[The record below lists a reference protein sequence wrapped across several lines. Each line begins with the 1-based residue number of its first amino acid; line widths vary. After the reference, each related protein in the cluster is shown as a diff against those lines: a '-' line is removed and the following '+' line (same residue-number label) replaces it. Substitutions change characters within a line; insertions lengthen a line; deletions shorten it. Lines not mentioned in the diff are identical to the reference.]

1 MSSSP
6 EATRPPTAT
15 TVPDAAPLA
24 SATATTEPG
33 GVGSTQD
40 MTGPSGTGRARV
52 VRSYDL
58 AVIGGGAGGLA
69 AARAGRRHG
78 LRTVLVSDGA
88 LGGDCT
94 FTGCLPSKTLIEAAA
109 AGLSFAEASARM
121 RAVVS
126 QIAAT
131 EDAGVLRHEG
141 VEVVEGSARFS
152 GARVLSVDGQ
162 PIRAKVVVIATGSRP
177 AVPPLP
183 GLDAVPFL
191 TNETVFDLDEL
202 PGSIAILGGGAIG
215 CELAQAFRRF
225 GSQVQVVEGEDRLLP
240 REEPEASAVLAGVFA
255 AEGIGVHLGA
265 SVARVEQAT
274 SGGGI
279 RLVRSDGS
287 SIGAETLLVAVG
299 RRPATAGLDAEA
311 GGVKLDER
319 GFVRTD
325 RFLATSASGVYAV
338 GDVTGR
344 LLFTHAADEMGRLAV
359 RNARAR
365 LGRLGRRAF
374 DASSI
379 PWVTFCDPEIARVG
393 LTEAEAAEV
402 GGRVAFVPMSEVD
415 RAIAAGRT
423 EGFVKLIAGP
433 RPVLRGT
440 GGGRLLGATIVAP
453 RAGEMIHE
461 VVLAIRTAMF
471 TGRLAQTVHAYPTW
485 STSLRQAAAQFFM
498 ETDGRRARPASSPPG
513 R

>member
-1 MSSSP
+1 M
-6 EATRPPTAT
+6 AGR
-15 TVPDAAPLA
+15 
-24 SATATTEPG
+24 
-33 GVGSTQD
+33 
-40 MTGPSGTGRARV
+40 SGAGRARV
-52 VRSYDL
+52 ARSYGL

-69 AARAGRRHG
+69 AARAGARRG
-78 LRTVLVSDGA
+78 LRTVLISDGA

-94 FTGCLPSKTLIEAAA
+94 FTGCVPSKTLIEAAA
-109 AGLSFAEASARM
+109 HGRPFAEASATM
-121 RAVVS
+121 RAVVGR
-126 QIAAT
+126 IAAT
-131 EDAGVLRHEG
+131 EDAGMLRKEG

-162 PIRAKVVVIATGSRP
+162 SIRAKVVVIATGSRP
-177 AVPPLP
+177 AVPPVP

-191 TNETVFDLDEL
+191 TNETVFDLEDL
-202 PGSIAILGGGAIG
+202 PGSVAILGGGAIG

-225 GSQVQVVEGEDRLLP
+225 GSQVHVVEAEQRLLP
-240 REEPEASAVLAGVFA
+240 REEPEASAVLAGTFA

-265 SVARVEQAT
+265 SVARVEQVVP
-274 SGGGI
+274 GGAV
-279 RLVRSDGS
+279 RLVRADGS
-287 SIGAETLLVAVG
+287 SVCAEALLVAVG

-311 GGVKLDER
+311 GGVELDGR
-319 GFVRTD
+319 GFIGTD
-325 RFLATSASGVYAV
+325 RFLATSATGVYAV

-359 RNARAR
+359 RNATAG
-365 LGRLGRRAF
+365 LGRFGHRAF
-374 DASSI
+374 DTSSI

-393 LTEAEAAEV
+393 LTEAEAAET
-402 GGRVAFVPMSEVD
+402 GGRVAFVPMSGVD

-433 RPVLRGT
+433 RTLLRGT

-453 RAGEMIHE
+453 RAGEMVHE
-461 VVLAIRTAMF
+461 VALAMRTAMF

-498 ETDGRRARPASSPPG
+498 EVNGRRARPAGSPPG

>member
-1 MSSSP
+1 M
-6 EATRPPTAT
+6 
-15 TVPDAAPLA
+15 V
-24 SATATTEPG
+24 
-33 GVGSTQD
+33 
-40 MTGPSGTGRARV
+40 GPSVDERPRV
-52 VRSYDL
+52 VGPYDL
-58 AVIGGGAGGLA
+58 AVIGGGPGGLA
-69 AARAGRRHG
+69 AARVGARHG
-78 LRTVLVSDGA
+78 LRTVLISDGT

-94 FTGCLPSKTLIEAAA
+94 FTGCVPSKTLIEAAA
-109 AGLSFAEASARM
+109 EGLPFAEASARM

-131 EDAGVLRHEG
+131 EDAGVLRREG
-141 VEVVEGSARFS
+141 VEVVEGRVRFS
-152 GARVLSVDGQ
+152 GARALSVDGQ

-177 AVPPLP
+177 AVPPIP
-183 GLDAVPFL
+183 GLHAVGFL

-202 PGSIAILGGGAIG
+202 PGSIAVLGGGAIG

-225 GSQVQVVEGEDRLLP
+225 GSEVQVVEGEERLLP

-265 SVARVEQAT
+265 SVERVEQADP
-274 SGGGI
+274 GGGI
-279 RLVRSDGS
+279 RLERSDGS
-287 SIGAETLLVAVG
+287 SVCAEVLVVAVG
-299 RRPATAGLDAEA
+299 RQPATGGLGAEA
-311 GGVKLDER
+311 GGIELYER

-325 RFLATSASGVYAV
+325 GFLATSAAGVYAV

-359 RNARAR
+359 RNATSR
-365 LGRLGRRAF
+365 LGRFGRRAF
-374 DASSI
+374 DTSSI

-393 LTEAEAAEV
+393 LTEAQAAEA

-415 RAIAAGRT
+415 RAIAAGRS

-433 RPVLRGT
+433 RSLLRET

-461 VVLAIRTAMF
+461 VALAMRTGMF

-485 STSLRQAAAQFFM
+485 SMGLRQAAAQFFM
-498 ETDGRRARPASSPPG
+498 ETNGRRARPAGSPSD

>member
-1 MSSSP
+1 MPDSGPPASAIAS
-6 EATRPPTAT
+6 RPAGGSGTQEMAGRSCTA
-15 TVPDAAPLA
+15 PARLA
-24 SATATTEPG
+24 S
-33 GVGSTQD
+33 
-40 MTGPSGTGRARV
+40 
-52 VRSYDL
+52 SYGL
-58 AVIGGGAGGLA
+58 AVIGGGAGGMA
-69 AARAGRRHG
+69 AARAGARRG
-78 LRTVLVSDGA
+78 LRTVLISDGA

-94 FTGCLPSKTLIEAAA
+94 FTGCVPSKTLIEAAA
-109 AGLSFAEASARM
+109 HGRPFAEASATM
-121 RAVVS
+121 RAVVGR
-126 QIAAT
+126 IAAT
-131 EDAGVLRHEG
+131 EDAGVLKGEG
-141 VEVVEGSARFS
+141 IDVVEGRARFC
-152 GARVLSVDGQ
+152 GPRALSVDCRS
-162 PIRAKVVVIATGSRP
+162 IRAKVVVIATGTRP
-177 AVPPLP
+177 AVPPVP

-191 TNETVFDLDEL
+191 TNETVFDLEEL

-215 CELAQAFRRF
+215 CELAQAFQRF
-225 GSQVQVVEGEDRLLP
+225 GSHVQVVEGEDRLLP

-255 AEGIGVHLGA
+255 AEGIGVHLGT
-265 SVARVEQAT
+265 SVERVEQAT

-311 GGVKLDER
+311 GGIELDER

-325 RFLATSASGVYAV
+325 RFLATGASGVYAV

-359 RNARAR
+359 RNATTR

-374 DASSI
+374 DTSSI

-393 LTEAEAAEV
+393 LTEAEAAKA
-402 GGRVAFVPMSEVD
+402 GGKVAFVPMSGVD

-433 RPVLRGT
+433 RPLLRGS

-461 VVLAIRTAMF
+461 VALAIRTAMF

-498 ETDGRRARPASSPPG
+498 ETNGRRARPASSPPG

>member
-1 MSSSP
+1 M
-6 EATRPPTAT
+6 TA
-15 TVPDAAPLA
+15 
-24 SATATTEPG
+24 
-33 GVGSTQD
+33 
-40 MTGPSGTGRARV
+40 PSGTERSGV
-52 VRSYDL
+52 VRPYDL

-69 AARAGRRHG
+69 AARAGARHG
-78 LRTVLVSDGA
+78 LRTLLVSDGP

-94 FTGCLPSKTLIEAAA
+94 FTGCVPSKTLIESAAR
-109 AGLSFAEASARM
+109 GLSFDEAISKM
-121 RAVVS
+121 HAVIS

-131 EDAGVLRHEG
+131 EDAGVLRSEG
-141 VEVVEGSARFS
+141 VEVVEGWARFVGS
-152 GARVLSVDGQ
+152 RAVLVDGQ
-162 PIRAKVVVIATGSRP
+162 SVRAKVVVIATGSRP
-177 AVPPLP
+177 AVPPIT

-191 TNETVFDLDEL
+191 TNESVFDLDEL

-225 GSQVQVVEGEDRLLP
+225 GSEVQVVEGEDRLLP

-265 SVARVEQAT
+265 SVERVEQAV
-274 SGGGI
+274 SGGGT
-279 RLVRSDGS
+279 RLERSDGS
-287 SIGAETLLVAVG
+287 SVCAEVLLVAVG

-311 GGVKLDER
+311 GGIELDER
-319 GFVRTD
+319 GFVRAD
-325 RFLATSASGVYAV
+325 RFLATSATGVYAV

-344 LLFTHAADEMGRLAV
+344 LLFTHAADEMGRFAV
-359 RNARAR
+359 RNATSR

-374 DASSI
+374 DTSSI
-379 PWVTFCDPEIARVG
+379 PWVTFCDPEIARGG
-393 LTEAEAAEV
+393 LTEAQATEA
-402 GGRVAFVPMSEVD
+402 GGKVAFVPMSEVD

-433 RPVLRGT
+433 RPLLRGT

-453 RAGEMIHE
+453 RAGEMVHE
-461 VVLAIRTAMF
+461 VALAIRTAMF

-485 STSLRQAAAQFFM
+485 STGLRQAAAQFFM
-498 ETDGRRARPASSPPG
+498 ETNGRRARPASSPSG

>member
-1 MSSSP
+1 
-6 EATRPPTAT
+6 
-15 TVPDAAPLA
+15 
-24 SATATTEPG
+24 
-33 GVGSTQD
+33 
-40 MTGPSGTGRARV
+40 MTGRPGAERARV
-52 VRSYDL
+52 VGPYDL

-69 AARAGRRHG
+69 AARAGGRHG

-94 FTGCLPSKTLIEAAA
+94 FTGCVPSKTLIEAAA
-109 AGLSFAEASARM
+109 EGLPFPEAAARM

-126 QIAAT
+126 QVAAT
-131 EDAGVLRHEG
+131 EDAGVLRREG
-141 VEVVEGSARFS
+141 VEVVEGWARFS
-152 GARVLSVDGQ
+152 GPRALSVDGQ
-162 PIRAKVVVIATGSRP
+162 SIRAKVVVVATGSRP
-177 AVPPLP
+177 AVPPIT

-191 TNETVFDLDEL
+191 TNETVFDLVEL
-202 PGSIAILGGGAIG
+202 PASIAILGGGAIG

-225 GSQVQVVEGEDRLLP
+225 GSDVQVVEGEDRLLP

-265 SVARVEQAT
+265 SVARVEQAV

-279 RLVRSDGS
+279 RLERSDGS
-287 SIGAETLLVAVG
+287 SIDAETLLVAVG

-311 GGVKLDER
+311 GGIELDER
-319 GFVRTD
+319 GFIGTD
-325 RFLATSASGVYAV
+325 RFLATSATGVYAV

-359 RNARAR
+359 RNASAR
-365 LGRLGRRAF
+365 LGRLGRQAF
-374 DASSI
+374 DTSSI

-393 LTEAEAAEV
+393 LTEAQAAET
-402 GGRVAFVPMSEVD
+402 GGKVAFVPMSEVD

-433 RPVLRGT
+433 RPLLRGT

-453 RAGEMIHE
+453 RAGEMVHE
-461 VVLAIRTAMF
+461 VALAIRTAMF

-498 ETDGRRARPASSPPG
+498 ETNGRRARPASSPSG

>member
-1 MSSSP
+1 MTASSI
-6 EATRPPTAT
+6 
-15 TVPDAAPLA
+15 
-24 SATATTEPG
+24 G
-33 GVGSTQD
+33 
-40 MTGPSGTGRARV
+40 GRAGALGR
-52 VRSYDL
+52 YDL
-58 AVIGGGAGGLA
+58 AVVGGGAGGLA
-69 AARAGRRHG
+69 AARAGARRG
-78 LRTVLVSDGA
+78 LRTVLVSDGP

-94 FTGCLPSKTLIEAAA
+94 FTGCVPSKTLIEAAA
-109 AGLSFAEASARM
+109 QGLPFREAAARM
-121 RAVVS
+121 RAVVAR
-126 QIAAT
+126 IAAT
-131 EDAGVLRHEG
+131 EDAGALRRER
-141 VEVVEGSARFS
+141 VEVLEGRACFS
-152 GARVLSVDGQ
+152 GPRAFEVDGRS
-162 PIRAKVVVIATGSRP
+162 IRARAVVLATGSRP
-177 AVPPLP
+177 VVPPIP

-202 PGSIAILGGGAIG
+202 PASIAILGGGAIG
-215 CELAQAFRRF
+215 CELAQAFRRL
-225 GSQVQVVEGEDRLLP
+225 GSQVQVVEGEERLLP
-240 REEPEASAVLAGVFA
+240 REEPEASAVLAEVFA

-265 SVARVEQAT
+265 GVHRVERDG

-287 SIGAETLLVAVG
+287 GVAADALLVAVG
-299 RRPATAGLDAEA
+299 RQPATAGLDVEA
-311 GGVKLDER
+311 GGVELDRR

-325 RFLATSASGVYAV
+325 RFLATTAPGVHAV

-359 RNARAR
+359 RNATAR

-374 DASSI
+374 DASSV
-379 PWVTFCDPEIARVG
+379 PWVTFCDPEVARVG
-393 LTEAEAAEV
+393 LTEAQAAGR
-402 GGRVAFVPMSEVD
+402 GGEVAFVPMSEVD

-461 VVLAIRTAMF
+461 VALAMRTAMF

-485 STSLRQAAAQFFM
+485 STGLRQAAAQFFL
-498 ETDGRRARPASSPPG
+498 ETDGRRARPARSPED

>member
-1 MSSSP
+1 M
-6 EATRPPTAT
+6 
-15 TVPDAAPLA
+15 V
-24 SATATTEPG
+24 
-33 GVGSTQD
+33 
-40 MTGPSGTGRARV
+40 GPSVDERPRV
-52 VRSYDL
+52 VGPYDL
-58 AVIGGGAGGLA
+58 AVIGGGPGGLA
-69 AARAGRRHG
+69 AARVGARHG
-78 LRTVLVSDGA
+78 LRTVLISDGA

-94 FTGCLPSKTLIEAAA
+94 FTGCVPSKTLIEAAA
-109 AGLSFAEASARM
+109 EGLPFAEASARM

-131 EDAGVLRHEG
+131 EDAGVLRSEG
-141 VEVVEGSARFS
+141 VEVVEGRVRFS
-152 GARVLSVDGQ
+152 GARALSVEGQ

-177 AVPPLP
+177 AVPPIP
-183 GLDAVPFL
+183 GLDAVGFL

-202 PGSIAILGGGAIG
+202 PASIAVLGGGAIG

-225 GSQVQVVEGEDRLLP
+225 GSEVQVVEGEDRLLP

-255 AEGIGVHLGA
+255 AEGLGVHLGA
-265 SVARVEQAT
+265 SVERVEQADP
-274 SGGGI
+274 GGGI
-279 RLVRSDGS
+279 RLERSDGS
-287 SIGAETLLVAVG
+287 SVCAEVLVVAVG
-299 RRPATAGLDAEA
+299 RQPTTAGLGAEA
-311 GGVKLDER
+311 GGIELDER

-325 RFLATSASGVYAV
+325 RFLATSATGVYAV

-359 RNARAR
+359 RNATSR
-365 LGRLGRRAF
+365 LGRFGRRAF
-374 DASSI
+374 DTLSI

-393 LTEAEAAEV
+393 LTEAQAAEA

-415 RAIAAGRT
+415 RAIAAGRS

-433 RPVLRGT
+433 RSLLRET

-461 VVLAIRTAMF
+461 VALAMRTGMF

-485 STSLRQAAAQFFM
+485 SMGLRQAAAQFFM
-498 ETDGRRARPASSPPG
+498 ETNGRRARPASSPSD

>member
-1 MSSSP
+1 VNGSP
-6 EATRPPTAT
+6 DTAHLPTAT
-15 TVPDAAPLA
+15 TVPDTGALPSAA
-24 SATATTEPG
+24 ATTEPG
-33 GVGSTQD
+33 GDGGTQD
-40 MTGPSGTGRARV
+40 MTGRSGLGRARV
-52 VRSYDL
+52 VGSYDL

-69 AARAGRRHG
+69 AARAGARRG

-94 FTGCLPSKTLIEAAA
+94 FTGCVPSKTLIEAAA
-109 AGLSFAEASARM
+109 QGLPFAEASARM

-162 PIRAKVVVIATGSRP
+162 SIRAEVVVIATGSGP
-177 AVPPLP
+177 AVPPIP

-191 TNETVFDLDEL
+191 TNETVFDLDEP
-202 PGSIAILGGGAIG
+202 PGSIAVLGGGAIG

-225 GSQVQVVEGEDRLLP
+225 GSQVEVVEGEDRLMP
-240 REEPEASAVLAGVFA
+240 REEPEASAVLAGVFV
-255 AEGIGVHLGA
+255 AEGIGMHLGA
-265 SVARVEQAT
+265 SVARVERAT
-274 SGGGI
+274 SSGGI

-287 SIGAETLLVAVG
+287 SLCAEVLLVAVG
-299 RRPATAGLDAEA
+299 RRPATAGLNAEA
-311 GGVKLDER
+311 GGVELDQR
-319 GFVRTD
+319 GFVRSD
-325 RFLATSASGVYAV
+325 RFLATSATGVYAV

-344 LLFTHAADEMGRLAV
+344 LPFTHAADEMGRLAV
-359 RNARAR
+359 RNATTR

-374 DASSI
+374 DASPI

-393 LTEAEAAEV
+393 LTEAEAAEA

-433 RPVLRGT
+433 RPLLRGS

-461 VVLAIRTAMF
+461 VALAMRTDMF

-485 STSLRQAAAQFFM
+485 STSLRQAAAQFFV
-498 ETDGRRARPASSPPG
+498 ETNGRRARPAGSPSG

>member
-1 MSSSP
+1 M
-6 EATRPPTAT
+6 AGR
-15 TVPDAAPLA
+15 
-24 SATATTEPG
+24 
-33 GVGSTQD
+33 
-40 MTGPSGTGRARV
+40 SGAGRARV

-69 AARAGRRHG
+69 AARAGARHG

-94 FTGCLPSKTLIEAAA
+94 FTGCVPSKTLIEAAA
-109 AGLSFAEASARM
+109 QGLPFAQAAARM
-121 RAVVS
+121 RAVIG

-131 EDAGVLRHEG
+131 EDASVLRREG
-141 VEVVEGSARFS
+141 VDVVEGQACFS
-152 GARVLSVDGQ
+152 GPRALSVDGDS
-162 PIRAKVVVIATGSRP
+162 IRAKLVVIATGSRP
-177 AVPPLP
+177 AVPPIT

-191 TNETVFDLDEL
+191 TNETVFDLAEL
-202 PGSIAILGGGAIG
+202 PASIAILGGGAIG

-240 REEPEASAVLAGVFA
+240 REEPEASAVLSSVFA

-265 SVARVEQAT
+265 SVERVEQAHP
-274 SGGGI
+274 GAGI

-287 SIGAETLLVAVG
+287 SLCAEVLLVAVG
-299 RRPATAGLDAEA
+299 RRPATAGLDVEA
-311 GGVKLDER
+311 GGIELDER
-319 GFVRTD
+319 AFVRTD
-325 RFLATSASGVYAV
+325 RFLATSVAGVYAV

-359 RNARAR
+359 RNATAG

-374 DASSI
+374 DTAAI

-393 LTEAEAAEV
+393 LTEAEAAKA

-433 RPVLRGT
+433 RPLLRGT

-461 VVLAIRTAMF
+461 VALAIRTAMF

-498 ETDGRRARPASSPPG
+498 EVDGRRARPAGSPSD

>member
-1 MSSSP
+1 VSNSP

-15 TVPDAAPLA
+15 TVPDTGPAA
-24 SATATTEPG
+24 SATATTGPG
-33 GVGSTQD
+33 GASRTQD
-40 MTGPSGTGRARV
+40 MTGPSGIGRGRV
-52 VRSYDL
+52 VTSYDV

-69 AARAGRRHG
+69 AARAGARRG

-94 FTGCLPSKTLIEAAA
+94 FTGCVPSKTLIEAAGE
-109 AGLSFAEASARM
+109 GLPFAEASARM

-131 EDAGVLRHEG
+131 EDAGVLRREG

-162 PIRAKVVVIATGSRP
+162 SIRAKVVVIATGSRP
-177 AVPPLP
+177 AVPPIT

-191 TNETVFDLDEL
+191 TNESVFDLDEL

-225 GSQVQVVEGEDRLLP
+225 GSEVQVVEGEDRLLP

-265 SVARVEQAT
+265 SVERVEQADPGT
-274 SGGGI
+274 GI
-279 RLVRSDGS
+279 RLARSDGS
-287 SIGAETLLVAVG
+287 SVCAEVLMVAVG

-311 GGVKLDER
+311 GGIELDER

-325 RFLATSASGVYAV
+325 RFLATAASGVYAV
-338 GDVTGR
+338 GDVTGQ

-359 RNARAR
+359 RNASAR

-374 DASSI
+374 DTSSI

-393 LTEAEAAEV
+393 CTEAQAVEA

-415 RAIAAGRT
+415 RAIAAART

-440 GGGRLLGATIVAP
+440 GGGHLLGATIVAP

-461 VVLAIRTAMF
+461 VALAMRTDMF

-485 STSLRQAAAQFFM
+485 SAGLRQAAAQFFM
-498 ETDGRRARPASSPPG
+498 ETDGRWARPASSPPG

>member
-15 TVPDAAPLA
+15 TVPDAGSLA
-24 SATATTEPG
+24 SATATRPAG
-33 GVGSTQD
+33 GIPTQD
-40 MTGPSGTGRARV
+40 TSGPSGAGRARV
-52 VRSYDL
+52 ARSYDL
-58 AVIGGGAGGLA
+58 AVVGGGAGGLA
-69 AARAGRRHG
+69 AARAGARRG
-78 LRTVLVSDGA
+78 LRTVLVADGA

-94 FTGCLPSKTLIEAAA
+94 FTGCVPSKTLIEAAA
-109 AGLSFAEASARM
+109 KGLSFAEASARM
-121 RAVVS
+121 RAVVT

-152 GARVLSVDGQ
+152 GARVLSVDDQ
-162 PIRAKVVVIATGSRP
+162 SIRATVVVIATGSRP

-225 GSQVQVVEGEDRLLP
+225 GSKIQVIEGEDRLLP

-255 AEGIGVHLGA
+255 AEGIGVHLGT

-287 SIGAETLLVAVG
+287 SICAEALLVAVG
-299 RRPATAGLDAEA
+299 RRPATDELDAEA
-311 GGVKLDER
+311 GGVELDER
-319 GFVRTD
+319 GFVRSD
-325 RFLATSASGVYAV
+325 RFLATSATGVYAV

-359 RNARAR
+359 RNASVR

-393 LTEAEAAEV
+393 LTEAQAAKA
-402 GGRVAFVPMSEVD
+402 GGRVAYVPMSEVD
-415 RAIAAGRT
+415 RAIAAART

-433 RPVLRGT
+433 RPLLRGT
-440 GGGRLLGATIVAP
+440 GGGLLLGATIVAP

-461 VVLAIRTAMF
+461 VALAIRTAMF

-498 ETDGRRARPASSPPG
+498 ETDGRRARPAN
-513 R
+513 